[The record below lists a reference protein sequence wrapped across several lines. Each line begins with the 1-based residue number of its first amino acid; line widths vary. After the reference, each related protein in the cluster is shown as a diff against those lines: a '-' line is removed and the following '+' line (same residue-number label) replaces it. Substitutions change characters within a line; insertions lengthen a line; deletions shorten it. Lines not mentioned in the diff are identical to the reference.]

1 MTNDQ
6 LIILVPKGAEYNA
19 VCRGVKTSPSAPLV
33 FSIPVGVKALTKY
46 LKNDFSL
53 LPSKVLIM
61 GLCGSLSPKY
71 RVGDVVLYESCFYR
85 GEVWECDRIFTTK
98 IHHHL
103 KTKVALVKGLTS
115 DSVVFSASEKRRLM
129 ENFPAEVVDMEG
141 FAALN
146 ILSQKG
152 ISVAML
158 RVVSDD
164 SQHNIPN
171 LNSAIDDKG
180 NLQTL
185 PLAWE
190 MITQPIAAFN
200 LVKGSLQG
208 LKLLQQV
215 ASELNKCHLLS
226 LE

>member
-19 VCRGVKTSPSAPLV
+19 VCRGVKAATSAPLV
-33 FSIPVGVKALTKY
+33 FSIPVGVKALTQY
-46 LKNDFSL
+46 LENDFSL
-53 LPSKVLIM
+53 SPSKVLIM

-71 RVGDVVLYESCFYR
+71 GVGNVVLYESCRYG
-85 GEVWECDRIFTTK
+85 GEVWECDRIFTSQLYQQ
-98 IHHHL
+98 L
-103 KTKVALVKGLTS
+103 KTKVALVKSLTS
-115 DSVVFSASEKRRLM
+115 DSVVYSASEKRLLA
-129 ENFPAEVVDMEG
+129 ETSSAEVVDMEG

-146 ILSQKG
+146 VLSQRG
-152 ISVAML
+152 ISVAIL

-171 LNSAIDDKG
+171 LNSAINEEG
-180 NLQTL
+180 NLQPL

-200 LVKGSLQG
+200 LIKGSLQG
-208 LKLLQQV
+208 LKILQEV
-215 ASELNKCHLLS
+215 ASKLK
-226 LE
+226 